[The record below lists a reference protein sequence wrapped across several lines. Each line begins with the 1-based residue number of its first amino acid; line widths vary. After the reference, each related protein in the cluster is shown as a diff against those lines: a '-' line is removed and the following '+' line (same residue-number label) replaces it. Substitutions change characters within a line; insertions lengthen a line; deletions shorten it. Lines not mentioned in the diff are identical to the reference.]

1 MLDPGVARELALD
14 LTRRHLLASTP
25 TAVGSLYPFR
35 LDYRMLRKL
44 DSTPNTSLRTYRA
57 SFSGFG
63 IALPPLRTSSNPIS
77 RVFALALSGA
87 RGEHLVLLGVAGHR
101 AKQKYKAKQWQP
113 HLNRRSFM
121 TERHDSG
128 AAPIRSS

>member
-1 MLDPGVARELALD
+1 MLHIPGSDPILDPGVARELALD

-25 TAVGSLYPFR
+25 IAVGSLYPFR
-35 LDYRMLRKL
+35 VDYRVLRKL

-77 RVFALALSGA
+77 RLFVLAHSGA
-87 RGEHLVLLGVAGHR
+87 RGEHLVLLGVAGHH
-101 AKQKYKAKQWQP
+101 AKQKYKANQWQQP
-113 HLNRRSFM
+113 LLNRRSFM
-121 TERHDSG
+121 TE
-128 AAPIRSS
+128 